1 MHMPRVARRKSQS
14 HIYHVMLRGI
24 NRQQIFLDQEDNR
37 CFIGLLKRYK
47 ESCGY
52 HLYAYC
58 LMGNHVHLLIKDVAN
73 QLDQIMKKIAGSYA
87 YYFNRKYERVGHLFQ
102 DRFKSEVIQ
111 DDLYYLTVLRYIHQ
125 NPLKAGL
132 SKMEHYPFSSYGEY
146 VGDSKMT
153 DKDFAIALLG
163 GKNNLIDFL
172 HQEERSNCLDDV
184 ERKILTDTK
193 AREILSQKYD
203 IKNYVVVQKLDTKKR
218 NQLLHSL
225 KEEGMSIRQIERI
238 TGLNRGVIQRA

>member
-1 MHMPRVARRKSQS
+1 MPRLARQKSETGFY
-14 HIYHVMLRGI
+14 HILLRGVG
-24 NRQQIFLDQEDNR
+24 RQNIFEDDEDKQR
-37 CFIGLLKRYK
+37 FLETLERYK
-47 ESCGY
+47 KELDFEL
-52 HLYAYC
+52 HAYC
-58 LMGNHVHLLIKDVAN
+58 LMGNHVHLLIKDVSN

-111 DDLYYLTVLRYIHQ
+111 DVSYYLTVLRYIHQ

-153 DKDFAIALLG
+153 DTDFAIALLG
-163 GKNNLIDFL
+163 GERNLIDYL
-172 HQEERSNCLDDV
+172 HQEEKSTCLDDV
-184 ERKILTDTK
+184 ERKTLTDTK
-193 AREILSQKYD
+193 AREILSKKYH
-203 IKNYVVVQKLDTKKR
+203 IKNFVIVQQLETKKR